1 MYEKNRLDGQS
12 HERVYFNQPTNR
24 KPWDLQANR
33 GAAVVIYHLRVQ
45 YLHCVS
51 CSIAALCLHHVV
63 TCTCSGRRGALH
75 ASTTRQNMAQVNY
88 RPSRTCRPASRTRME
103 SWREVGSVVFCT
115 RRTMSQ
121 FFAKPRSQGR
131 GLARW
136 LAHGAAEMGT
146 ARRARRRGYALRQG
160 LVGSAYTCP
169 PRSRTPSP
177 FDQLQ

>member
-12 HERVYFNQPTNR
+12 HERVYFNQPTNKKNLGICR
-24 KPWDLQANR
+24 RIGSGSGNLSSCLYCTVH
-33 GAAVVIYHLRVQ
+33 AALR
-45 YLHCVS
+45 LC
-51 CSIAALCLHHVV
+51 LCLHHVV
-63 TCTCSGRRGALH
+63 TCTCSGRRGAQH